1 MEAAQS
7 ETHPARHKQICSA
20 EEVDFSVI
28 TQSYINVKIE
38 PERVDLDCYAD
49 IDGLISLIKN
59 NLDFFFN
66 YVYCILYI
74 CAERGN

>member
-7 ETHPARHKQICSA
+7 EMHPARHKQICSA

-38 PERVDLDCYAD
+38 PERADLDCYAD
-49 IDGLISLIKN
+49 IYGLISLIKN
-59 NLDFFFN
+59 NPDIFF
-66 YVYCILYI
+66 
-74 CAERGN
+74 